1 MYLGLSILPLSTF
14 LLLELGKVRTVWY
27 VSISSSTSG
36 YQKLLALYLM
46 LNQTKQIPSKRVV
59 CVGGVGT
66 ACVNLYI
73 FMYHTLLALASNN
86 IH

>member
-14 LLLELGKVRTVWY
+14 LRLELGKVRTVWY

-46 LNQTKQIPSKRVV
+46 LNQTKQIPSKRV

-73 FMYHTLLALASNN
+73 FMYHTLFAFASNN